1 MVIFSLN
8 QESIRLLSSFF
19 CIILPQVERNTDVYI
34 LLIKVF
40 LVIEKRMHSD
50 IHVFLET
57 SHSYLHA
64 VYETIFLQYF
74 ILSHIDIR
82 CLYFTVSHK
91 RNDTEGVTA

>member
-50 IHVFLET
+50 IHVFLKLLIVI
-57 SHSYLHA
+57 YMLCMKPFF
-64 VYETIFLQYF
+64 YN
-74 ILSHIDIR
+74 ILSCLILTLGVCILPLAIR
-82 CLYFTVSHK
+82 EMIQ
-91 RNDTEGVTA
+91 RE